1 MCAVWFSH
9 FPHTT
14 PIPPCLYLVKSNPHR
29 EEGHHFEDVELQKPP
44 EKHLNFGEAVREPS
58 GQNQ

>member
-1 MCAVWFSH
+1 MCNLFQSFPSH
-9 FPHTT
+9 NTHPL
-14 PIPPCLYLVKSNPHR
+14 CLYLIKSNPHR

-44 EKHLNFGEAVREPS
+44 EKNLNFGETVREPS